1 MATRHMTP
9 IELFG
14 ALAEEYENITAEGVS
29 RIVHDDCVIH
39 EARGLPEIGK
49 DWVGPQGFV
58 DLMAAVQ
65 AAFRGFK
72 FTLVHLI
79 EDANTLVIRG
89 NLSFDLP
96 AGSFSIPIVEYWE
109 FRDGKAIDIL
119 PVWHDTKLV
128 AEMYAKSY
136 PNGRV

>member
-1 MATRHMTP
+1 MATRYPTP

-14 ALAEEYENITAEGVS
+14 ALAEEYENITPEGVS
-29 RIVHDDCVIH
+29 RIIHTDCVIH
-39 EARGLPEIGK
+39 EAKGLPEIGK

-65 AAFRGFK
+65 AAFQGFK
-72 FTLVHLI
+72 FSLVHLV
-79 EDANTLVIRG
+79 EDGNTLIIRG
-89 NLSFDLP
+89 DLSFDLP
-96 AGSFSIPIVEYWE
+96 AGSFTIPIVEYWE
-109 FRDGKAIDIL
+109 FKDGKAVDIL